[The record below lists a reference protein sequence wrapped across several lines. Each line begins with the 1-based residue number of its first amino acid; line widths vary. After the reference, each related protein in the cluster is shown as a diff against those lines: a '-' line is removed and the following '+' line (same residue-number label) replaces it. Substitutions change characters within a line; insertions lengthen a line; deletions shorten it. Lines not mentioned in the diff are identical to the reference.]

1 MGSGARTRPT
11 VILYRVE
18 VAPHLFAAGFTAK
31 GAFLAL
37 SVADLEA
44 SVTWYRDKLGLEVI
58 DRPATGD
65 VKVAILEGGGLI
77 VELLQLKDAKVR
89 AGSDA
94 ELQHGIFKS
103 GVIVADFDALVA
115 RLRQKKAD
123 IAYGPFPARGKHRA
137 NLIVRDNAGNL
148 IQFFGR

>member
-1 MGSGARTRPT
+1 MRTLT
-11 VILYRVE
+11 GILLLA

-37 SVADLEA
+37 SVADLES
-44 SVTWYRDKLGLEVI
+44 SVTWYRDKLGLEVV

-77 VELLQLKDAKVR
+77 VELIQHKDAKAR
-89 AGSDA
+89 GGTDSH
-94 ELQHGIFKS
+94 LQHGLFKS
-103 GVIVADFDALVA
+103 GVIVDDFDGLVA
-115 RLRQKKAD
+115 MLREKKVD
-123 IAYGPFPARGKHRA
+123 IAYGPFPSRGKQRA

-148 IQFFGR
+148 IQFFATAR